1 MSIREDVNIES
12 IQYAIDRYNFS
23 IEYEEE
29 IIKLKNHN
37 GAAITIIERSSVI
50 NDKKFLICDKF
61 EDYQLNYDGVI
72 REWVDVEKMKVFL
85 AFQYLPF
92 FQHLGGSETISNK
105 DCLEEI
111 KRVLDAR
118 NIDFKFKEQI
128 KLKTRVFEYINDS
141 YKEYDEV
148 TKNGFLLFLNENQ
161 FLIDL
166 KESFIRLIKIINAN
180 EIEIEYNWFSFCPLV
195 KTGKDY
201 VRTVINNFLDF
212 VENIDK

>member
-37 GAAITIIERSSVI
+37 GAAITIVEKSSVN

-61 EDYQLNYDGVI
+61 EDYQFNYDGVI

-92 FQHLGGSETISNK
+92 FQHFGGSETISNK

-118 NIDFKFKEQI
+118 NIGYKFKEQI

-148 TKNGFLLFLNENQ
+148 TKNGFLLFLNE
-161 FLIDL
+161 IDL
-166 KESFIRLIKIINAN
+166 KESFIRLIKIINVN
-180 EIEIEYNWFSFCPLV
+180 EIENEYNWFSFCPLV
-195 KTGKDY
+195 KKGKDY
-201 VRTVINNFLDF
+201 VRTTVNYYLDF
-212 VENIDK
+212 IESIQDK